1 MICPSRLS
9 TCRTAAGREGVIKG
23 VTAHTFLPLA
33 VVSRQQLATMLWR
46 YAGSPESAGDL
57 SGFYDRGAVASWAK
71 DAMAWAVEQGLVT
84 GVTTHTLLPIG
95 TATRGQLA
103 TILMRFAK
111 L

>member
-1 MICPSRLS
+1 M
-9 TCRTAAGREGVIKG
+9 V
-23 VTAHTFLPLA
+23 
-33 VVSRQQLATMLWR
+33 
-46 YAGSPESAGDL
+46 
-57 SGFYDRGAVASWAK
+57 
-71 DAMAWAVEQGLVT
+71 WAVEQGLVT